1 MNRRSFRATAGFGPR
16 KNHGKRF
23 GKHTKNFQLPTNAVM
38 FTCQLSLIFSTKE
51 DEDEP
56 SVLEIK
62 MNGNG
67 VDLFFLCSLSSCL
80 KVYILHLQTMQF
92 LPRIITHPM
101 TVHVNSFLK
110 IQPTMNISSLI
121 KQTMSDYVIL
131 VVRNEVFFYSVA
143 SGKRVNIAG
152 SPKITVNVGT
162 CDLIEVDVS
171 SDFRHIVFETPELP
185 KAILW
190 KYMAIDS

>member
-1 MNRRSFRATAGFGPR
+1 
-16 KNHGKRF
+16 
-23 GKHTKNFQLPTNAVM
+23 M

-162 CDLIEVDVS
+162 GDLIEVDVS

-185 KAILW
+185 KAIFMEIHGNRFISGEVGRILIE
-190 KYMAIDS
+190 KSN